1 MEASRLTSLFGR
13 HDFAIRRLHS
23 LLGLM
28 PIGGYLVF
36 HLATNAAIID
46 GPAAYQ
52 HRADQLHKLG
62 PTTIVVLEWSLI
74 FLPILFHGIVGL
86 MIVSRG
92 KRNVLSYP
100 YADNWRYTLQRLSGA
115 LAFAF
120 ILWHVFD
127 LHGWLRWS
135 WWVENVARPLGGAR
149 FIAEEAPAT
158 AAAAIGRAWW
168 VIAFYAVGVTASVY
182 HLANGLWTMGMS
194 WGVWTSEA
202 ARRRM
207 NLPCAVVGVVLL
219 TIGLA
224 ALGAMVRAGRTP
236 AAGREPAGTAVL
248 KRAAPVEAAEE
259 SPLRVLGLARDS
271 GR

>member
-1 MEASRLTSLFGR
+1 M
-13 HDFAIRRLHS
+13 
-23 LLGLM
+23 
-28 PIGGYLVF
+28 
-36 HLATNAAIID
+36 
-46 GPAAYQ
+46 
-52 HRADQLHKLG
+52 
-62 PTTIVVLEWSLI
+62 
-74 FLPILFHGIVGL
+74 
-86 MIVSRG
+86 
-92 KRNVLSYP
+92 
-100 YADNWRYTLQRLSGA
+100 
-115 LAFAF
+115 
-120 ILWHVFD
+120 
-127 LHGWLRWS
+127 
-135 WWVENVARPLGGAR
+135 
-149 FIAEEAPAT
+149 AEDAPAT

-194 WGVWTSEA
+194 WGIWTSEA

-248 KRAAPVEAAEE
+248 KRAAPVQAAAET
-259 SPLRVLGLARDS
+259 PLRVLGVAGES